1 MLDLQPKILAA
12 VRAQIQA
19 LENELAIGER
29 DAVGSVSDRQDLH
42 VRLRE
47 LKIRAGL
54 LPLVVGRNS

>member
-1 MLDLQPKILAA
+1 MLDHPKVLAA
-12 VRAQIQA
+12 VRAQIRI
-19 LENELAIGER
+19 LENELALSER

-54 LPLVVGRNS
+54 LPRIVGSRT